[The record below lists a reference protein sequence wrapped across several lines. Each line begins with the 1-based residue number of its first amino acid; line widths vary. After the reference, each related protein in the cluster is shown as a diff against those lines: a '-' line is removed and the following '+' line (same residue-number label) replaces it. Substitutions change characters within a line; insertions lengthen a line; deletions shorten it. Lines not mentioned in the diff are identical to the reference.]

1 MSTDTS
7 AFDIQVLYSMQMS
20 STDKCDKKNNK
31 IKLFH
36 FDYVARQI
44 LPQINKQQEITRL
57 LEQNWRYT
65 IVKLT
70 DWGVINLNCLP
81 LRALLRYNF
90 VKRKEPDTTKY
101 QRHWL
106 CFDIFVH

>member
-44 LPQINKQQEITRL
+44 LPQINKQ
-57 LEQNWRYT
+57 
-65 IVKLT
+65 K
-70 DWGVINLNCLP
+70 
-81 LRALLRYNF
+81 
-90 VKRKEPDTTKY
+90 K
-101 QRHWL
+101 
-106 CFDIFVH
+106 